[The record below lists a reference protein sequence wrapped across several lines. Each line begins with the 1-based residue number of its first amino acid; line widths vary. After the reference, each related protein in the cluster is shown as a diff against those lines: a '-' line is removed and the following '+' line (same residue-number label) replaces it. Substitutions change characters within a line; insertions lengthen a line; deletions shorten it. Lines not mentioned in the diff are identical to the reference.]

1 MVKRDWKRAAWHT
14 PHGVVVGLLC
24 LNPLT
29 WRLAGICWR
38 AFRAYEENEDN
49 HIGDQAWHD
58 YFGFCIGIGIVA
70 LLAIPAGIIL
80 ILKLIPAF
88 ISGL

>member
-1 MVKRDWKRAAWHT
+1 MVKRDWKRAAWHL
-14 PHGVVVGLLC
+14 PHGIAIGLLC

-29 WRLAGICWR
+29 WKLADICWR
-38 AFRAYEENEDN
+38 VFRTYELDECS

-58 YFGFCIGIGIVA
+58 LFGVCIGIGIVA

-80 ILKLIPAF
+80 ILKLIPVF